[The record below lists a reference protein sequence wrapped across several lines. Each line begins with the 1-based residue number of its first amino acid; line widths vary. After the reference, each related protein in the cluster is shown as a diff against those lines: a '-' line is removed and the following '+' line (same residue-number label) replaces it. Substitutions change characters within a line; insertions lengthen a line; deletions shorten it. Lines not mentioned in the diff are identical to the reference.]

1 VVINNP
7 PAPFKPPKVKPP
19 AYCAAL
25 MVHPNSLFAGR
36 HAVLTL
42 KVTKHSKAV
51 AGIKVRINGA
61 GLLIVTHASNS
72 KGVVTRAVLP
82 KKAGIVTFRP
92 VAQKSCRSTRIGVI
106 GVFTPPVTG

>member
-1 VVINNP
+1 
-7 PAPFKPPKVKPP
+7 
-19 AYCAAL
+19 
-25 MVHPNSLFAGR
+25 MVHPGSLFAGR

-51 AGIKVRINGA
+51 AGVKVRINGA
-61 GLLIVTHASNS
+61 GLLVVTHATNG
-72 KGVVTRAVLP
+72 KGVVKRVVLP

-92 VAQKSCRSTRIGVI
+92 VAQKSCKNIRVGVI